1 VISCSCGYDCR
12 ILFQIRHDETTNEE
26 YILPV
31 DIGTHD
37 DVYYYMSQTIL
48 IIDDDRA
55 VQRSIALALK
65 QSGYATDTA
74 SSADE
79 ALMRLHK
86 GSIDAVIQDMNFSR
100 STSGEEGLSLLE
112 LIKSGFPELP
122 VLLITA
128 WGSVELAVEGMKRGA
143 ADFLLKPWSNEE
155 LIRRLET
162 ALQLALGADSEG
174 KNDEKKQSEGKPALS
189 RTLTRA
195 QLDQDYDFTGIIGE
209 DPKLLAV
216 LSIIGRVAQTE
227 APVLITGESGSG
239 KELIAEAI
247 VRNSRR
253 RDAPFVRVNMGS
265 ITPTLFES
273 ELFGHVK
280 GAFTGAVS
288 DRKGRFDHAHGG
300 TIFLDEIGDLD
311 ASSQVKLLRVLQERT
326 FEAVGSS
333 ITKTVDVRVISATNR
348 HLQSMIERGNF
359 REDLLYRLNLISVHL
374 PPLRERTSDIK
385 ILAEHFL
392 QAAGRQYFREGLA
405 IAPEALRWLQSH
417 PFSGNIRELKH
428 CIERTVLLAASERL
442 TAQDFQTALAVESS
456 EHRTGTLPAVGTM
469 TLDEIEKA
477 MILKAVAQFPGNV
490 SRIAEALG
498 LTRQALYRRLE
509 KFGLDVG

>member
-1 VISCSCGYDCR
+1 
-12 ILFQIRHDETTNEE
+12 
-26 YILPV
+26 
-31 DIGTHD
+31 
-37 DVYYYMSQTIL
+37 MTIL
-48 IIDDDRA
+48 IIDDDKA
-55 VQRSIALALK
+55 VQRSIQLALK
-65 QSGYATDTA
+65 HVGYNTETA
-74 SSADE
+74 SSAHE
-79 ALMRLHK
+79 ALTRLHQ
-86 GSIDAVIQDMNFSR
+86 GSVHAVIQDMNFSR
-100 STSGEEGLSLLE
+100 NTTGEEGLELLRR
-112 LIKSGFPELP
+112 IKSGFPTLP
-122 VLLITA
+122 VILITA
-128 WGSVELAVEGMKRGA
+128 WGSVELAVEGMKQGA
-143 ADFLLKPWSNEE
+143 ADFLVKPWSNEE
-155 LIRRLET
+155 LIRRLQSALELATT
-162 ALQLALGADSEG
+162 ASSKSTEAFLESAPSSNTAQTLNVA
-174 KNDEKKQSEGKPALS
+174 PM
-189 RTLTRA
+189 LTRA
-195 QLDQDYDFTGIIGE
+195 HLDSQYDFSGIIGE

-216 LSIIGRVAQTE
+216 LAIIGRIAATD

-253 RDAPFVRVNMGS
+253 RDAAFVRVNMGS

-280 GAFTGAVS
+280 GAFTGAVA

-348 HLQSMIERGNF
+348 NLQAMIERGNF

-374 PPLRERTSDIK
+374 PPLRERKGDILH
-385 ILAEHFL
+385 LAQHFL
-392 QAAGRQYFREGLA
+392 NAAAHQYFREGLT
-405 IAPEALRWLQSH
+405 IAPDAVRWLESH

-428 CIERTVLLAASERL
+428 CIERTVLLSANEHLGSE
-442 TAQDFQTALAVESS
+442 DFQNALAVESP
-456 EHRTGTLPAVGTM
+456 EHRTVTLPAVGAM
-469 TLDEIEKA
+469 TLDDMERA
-477 MILKAVAQFPGNV
+477 MILKAIEQYPGNV

-509 KFGLDVG
+509 KFGLNAG

>member
-1 VISCSCGYDCR
+1 M
-12 ILFQIRHDETTNEE
+12 
-26 YILPV
+26 P
-31 DIGTHD
+31 
-37 DVYYYMSQTIL
+37 QTIL

-79 ALMRLHK
+79 ALMRLHR

-100 STSGEEGLSLLE
+100 STSGSEGLSLLE
-112 LIKSGFPELP
+112 RIKSGFPDIP

-162 ALQLALGADSEG
+162 ALQLASGEGSEEKDDAK
-174 KNDEKKQSEGKPALS
+174 KNQGKKQSEGKMALS

-195 QLDQDYDFTGIIGE
+195 QLDADYDFTGIIGE

-216 LSIIGRVAQTE
+216 LAIIGRVAVTE

-280 GAFTGAVS
+280 GAFTGAVG

-348 HLQSMIERGNF
+348 NLQSMIERGNF

-374 PPLRERTSDIK
+374 PPLRERTGDIK

-392 QAAGRQYFREGLA
+392 QAAGRQYFREGLQ
-405 IAPEALRWLQSH
+405 ITSEALRWLQTH

-428 CIERTVLLAASERL
+428 CIERTVLLAADERL
-442 TAQDFQTALAVESS
+442 TVQDFQTALAVESP
-456 EHRTGTLPAVGTM
+456 EHRTGSLPAVGTM

-477 MILKAVAQFPGNV
+477 MILKAVEQFPGNV

-509 KFGLDVG
+509 KFGLNVG

>member
-1 VISCSCGYDCR
+1 M
-12 ILFQIRHDETTNEE
+12 T
-26 YILPV
+26 
-31 DIGTHD
+31 
-37 DVYYYMSQTIL
+37 QTIL

-65 QSGYATDTA
+65 QAGYHSESA
-74 SSADE
+74 SSAEE
-79 ALMRLHK
+79 ALSVLQT
-86 GSIDAVIQDMNFSR
+86 GSFAAAVQDMNFSR
-100 STSGEEGLSLLE
+100 STTGEEGLALLE
-112 LIKSGFPELP
+112 RVKTNFPDLP

-143 ADFLLKPWSNEE
+143 ADFLLKPWANEE
-155 LIRRLET
+155 LVRRLET
-162 ALQLALGADSEG
+162 TLSLASNGNNGKENTHGAAAS
-174 KNDEKKQSEGKPALS
+174 KNI
-189 RTLTRA
+189 LTRVK
-195 QLDQDYDFTGIIGE
+195 LDAEYDFTGIIGE

-216 LSIIGRVAQTE
+216 LAVIGRIAQTD

-239 KELIAEAI
+239 KELIADAI

-253 RDAPFVRVNMGS
+253 RDAPFVRVNMGG

-280 GAFTGAVS
+280 GAFTGAVA

-333 ITKTVDVRVISATNR
+333 TTKTVDARVISATNR
-348 HLQSMIERGNF
+348 NLSAMIDRGSF

-374 PPLRERTSDIK
+374 PPLRERTSDIRL
-385 ILAEHFL
+385 LAEHFL
-392 QAAGRQYFREGLA
+392 ASAARQYFRDGLSLS
-405 IAPEALRWLQSH
+405 PEALRWLQSR
-417 PFSGNIRELKH
+417 PFTGNIRELKH
-428 CIERTVLLAASERL
+428 SIERAVLLAPSERL
-442 TAQDFQTALAVESS
+442 QVADFQTALALESP
-456 EHRTGTLPAVGTM
+456 EHRANTLPAVGTM

-477 MILKAVAQFPGNV
+477 MILKAVEQFPGNV

-509 KFGLDVG
+509 KFGLNVG

>member
-1 VISCSCGYDCR
+1 M
-12 ILFQIRHDETTNEE
+12 
-26 YILPV
+26 P
-31 DIGTHD
+31 
-37 DVYYYMSQTIL
+37 QTIL
-48 IIDDDRA
+48 IIDDDKA

-65 QSGYATDTA
+65 QSGYASETA
-74 SSADE
+74 SSSEE
-79 ALMRLHK
+79 AWKILQKTRF
-86 GSIDAVIQDMNFSR
+86 DAVIQDMNFSR
-100 STSGEEGLSLLE
+100 STSGEEGLMLLE
-112 LIKSGFPELP
+112 RINAGFTGLP

-155 LIRRLET
+155 LLRRLET
-162 ALQLALGADSEG
+162 ALSLAESKSGEDSVQPQRKSASAEHSP
-174 KNDEKKQSEGKPALS
+174 N
-189 RTLTRA
+189 LTRA
-195 QLDQDYDFTGIIGE
+195 KIDADYDCTGIIGE

-216 LSIIGRVAQTE
+216 LAVIGRVAATE

-253 RDAPFVRVNMGS
+253 RDTTFVRVNMGG
-265 ITPTLFES
+265 IPPTLFES

-288 DRKGRFDHAHGG
+288 DRKGRFELAHGG

-326 FEAVGSS
+326 FEPVGSGH
-333 ITKTVDVRVISATNR
+333 TKTTDVRVISATNR
-348 HLQSMIERGNF
+348 NLQQMIERGTF

-374 PPLRERTSDIK
+374 PSLRERSGDIRL
-385 ILAEHFL
+385 LAEHFL
-392 QAAGRQYFREGLA
+392 QGASRQYFRENLA
-405 IAPEALRWLQSH
+405 IAPEAHRWLQSR
-417 PFSGNIRELKH
+417 PFTGNIRELKH
-428 CIERTVLLAASERL
+428 CIERTVLLSQGNVL
-442 TAQDFQTALAVESS
+442 TVQDFQTALAIESP
-456 EHRTGTLPAVGTM
+456 EHRAGTLPTVGTM
-469 TLDEIEKA
+469 TLDEIERA
-477 MILKAVAQFPGNV
+477 MILRAIETFPGNV

-509 KFGLDVG
+509 KYGLHTIITEK

>member
-1 VISCSCGYDCR
+1 M
-12 ILFQIRHDETTNEE
+12 T
-26 YILPV
+26 
-31 DIGTHD
+31 
-37 DVYYYMSQTIL
+37 QTIL

-65 QSGYATDTA
+65 QAGYFSQSV
-74 SSADE
+74 SSAEE
-79 ALMRLHK
+79 ALSVLHT
-86 GSIDAVIQDMNFSR
+86 GDFSAAVQDMNFSR
-100 STSGEEGLSLLE
+100 STTGEEGLSLLE
-112 LIKSGFPELP
+112 RIKSSFPALP

-143 ADFLLKPWSNEE
+143 ADFLLKPWANEE
-155 LIRRLET
+155 LVRRLET
-162 ALQLALGADSEG
+162 ALSLASNG
-174 KNDEKKQSEGKPALS
+174 NDDKGNTSSTNKSKS
-189 RTLTRA
+189 VLTR
-195 QLDQDYDFTGIIGE
+195 QRLDADYDFTGIIGE

-216 LSIIGRVAQTE
+216 LAVIGRIAQTD

-239 KELIAEAI
+239 KELIADAI

-253 RDAPFVRVNMGS
+253 RDAPFVRVNMGG

-333 ITKTVDVRVISATNR
+333 TTKTVDARVISATNR
-348 HLQSMIERGNF
+348 NLSAMIERGTF
-359 REDLLYRLNLISVHL
+359 REDLLYRLNLIAVHL
-374 PPLRERTSDIK
+374 PPLRERTGDIRL
-385 ILAEHFL
+385 LAEHFL
-392 QAAGRQYFREGLA
+392 ASAARQYFREGLK
-405 IAPEALRWLQSH
+405 IQPDALRWLESR
-417 PFSGNIRELKH
+417 PFTGNIRELKH
-428 CIERTVLLAASERL
+428 CIERTVLLAAGDRL
-442 TAQDFQTALAVESS
+442 TVQDFQTALAVESP

-469 TLDEIEKA
+469 TLDDIERA
-477 MILKAVAQFPGNV
+477 MILKTIEQFPGNV

>member
-1 VISCSCGYDCR
+1 M
-12 ILFQIRHDETTNEE
+12 T
-26 YILPV
+26 
-31 DIGTHD
+31 
-37 DVYYYMSQTIL
+37 QTIL

-65 QSGYATDTA
+65 QAGYYSQSA
-74 SSADE
+74 SSAEE
-79 ALMRLHK
+79 ALSVLHT
-86 GSIDAVIQDMNFSR
+86 GDFAGAVQDMNFSR

-112 LIKSGFPELP
+112 RIKSGFPALP

-143 ADFLLKPWSNEE
+143 ADFLLKPWANEE
-155 LIRRLET
+155 LVRRLET
-162 ALQLALGADSEG
+162 ALSLASSGNDDKENTPNADS
-174 KNDEKKQSEGKPALS
+174 KSL
-189 RTLTRA
+189 LTR
-195 QLDQDYDFTGIIGE
+195 QRLDADYDFTGIIGE

-216 LSIIGRVAQTE
+216 LAVIGRIAQTD

-239 KELIAEAI
+239 KELIADAI

-253 RDAPFVRVNMGS
+253 RDASFVRVNMGG

-333 ITKTVDVRVISATNR
+333 TTKTVDARVISATNR
-348 HLQSMIERGNF
+348 NLSAMIERGTF
-359 REDLLYRLNLISVHL
+359 REDLLYRLNLIAVHL
-374 PPLRERTSDIK
+374 PPLRDRTGDIR
-385 ILAEHFL
+385 LLTEHFL
-392 QAAGRQYFREGLA
+392 ASAARQYFREGLK
-405 IAPEALRWLQSH
+405 IQPDALRWLESR
-417 PFSGNIRELKH
+417 PFTGNIRELKH
-428 CIERTVLLAASERL
+428 CIERTVLLAAGDRL
-442 TAQDFQTALAVESS
+442 TVQDFQTALAVESP

-469 TLDEIEKA
+469 TLDDIERA
-477 MILKAVAQFPGNV
+477 MILKTIAQFPGNV

>member
-1 VISCSCGYDCR
+1 M
-12 ILFQIRHDETTNEE
+12 T
-26 YILPV
+26 
-31 DIGTHD
+31 
-37 DVYYYMSQTIL
+37 QTIL

-65 QSGYATDTA
+65 QAGYYSQSA
-74 SSADE
+74 SSAEE
-79 ALMRLHK
+79 ALSVLHT
-86 GSIDAVIQDMNFSR
+86 GDFAGAVQDMNFSR

-112 LIKSGFPELP
+112 RIKSGFPALP

-143 ADFLLKPWSNEE
+143 ADFLLKPWANEE
-155 LIRRLET
+155 LVRRLET
-162 ALQLALGADSEG
+162 ALSLASSGNDDKENTPNADS
-174 KNDEKKQSEGKPALS
+174 KSL
-189 RTLTRA
+189 LTR
-195 QLDQDYDFTGIIGE
+195 QRLDADYDFTGIIGE

-216 LSIIGRVAQTE
+216 LAVIGRIAQTD

-239 KELIAEAI
+239 KELIADAI

-253 RDAPFVRVNMGS
+253 RDASFVRVNMGG
-265 ITPTLFES
+265 ITPTLVES

-333 ITKTVDVRVISATNR
+333 TTKTVDARVISATNR
-348 HLQSMIERGNF
+348 NLSAMIERGTF
-359 REDLLYRLNLISVHL
+359 REDLLYRLNLIAVHL
-374 PPLRERTSDIK
+374 PPLRDRTGDIR
-385 ILAEHFL
+385 LLTEHFL
-392 QAAGRQYFREGLA
+392 ASAARQYFREGLK
-405 IAPEALRWLQSH
+405 IQPDALRWLESR
-417 PFSGNIRELKH
+417 PFTGNIRELKH
-428 CIERTVLLAASERL
+428 CIERTVLLAAGDRL
-442 TAQDFQTALAVESS
+442 TVQDFQTALAVESP

-469 TLDEIEKA
+469 TLDDIERA
-477 MILKAVAQFPGNV
+477 MILKTIAQFPGNV

>member
-1 VISCSCGYDCR
+1 M
-12 ILFQIRHDETTNEE
+12 
-26 YILPV
+26 P
-31 DIGTHD
+31 
-37 DVYYYMSQTIL
+37 QTIL

-65 QSGYATDTA
+65 QAGYRSESA

-79 ALMRLHK
+79 ALAIVQK
-86 GSIDAVIQDMNFSR
+86 SSIDAVIQDMNFSR
-100 STSGEEGLSLLE
+100 STSGVEGLQLLE
-112 LIKSGFPELP
+112 RLKSDFPPLP

-155 LIRRLET
+155 LLRRLET
-162 ALQLALGADSEG
+162 ALQLASANVVGMAHH
-174 KNDEKKQSEGKPALS
+174 EKRQHEKQTALS
-189 RTLTRA
+189 GNVSRK
-195 QLDQDYDFTGIIGE
+195 QLDASYDFTGIIGE

-216 LSIIGRVAQTE
+216 LSVIGRIAATE

-253 RDAPFVRVNMGS
+253 RDSTFVRVNMGG
-265 ITPTLFES
+265 IPLTLFES

-288 DRKGRFDHAHGG
+288 DRKGRFDLAHGG

-326 FEAVGSS
+326 FEPVGSGT
-333 ITKTVDVRVISATNR
+333 TKTAYVRVISATNR
-348 HLQSMIERGNF
+348 NLSTMIERGTF

-374 PPLRERTSDIK
+374 PPLRERTGDIRL
-385 ILAEHFL
+385 LAEHFL
-392 QAAGRQYFREGLA
+392 ETASRQYSRQGLSFQ
-405 IAPEALRWLQSH
+405 PEALRWLQSR
-417 PFSGNIRELKH
+417 PFTGNIRELKH
-428 CIERTVLLAASERL
+428 CIERTILLSAESRL
-442 TAQDFQTALAVESS
+442 TVQDFQTALAIESP
-456 EHRTGTLPAVGTM
+456 EHRANALPTVGTM
-469 TLDEIEKA
+469 TLDEIERG
-477 MILKAVAQFPGNV
+477 MILKALETFPGNV

-509 KFGLDVG
+509 KYGLHAD

>member
-1 VISCSCGYDCR
+1 M
-12 ILFQIRHDETTNEE
+12 T
-26 YILPV
+26 
-31 DIGTHD
+31 
-37 DVYYYMSQTIL
+37 QTIL

-65 QSGYATDTA
+65 QAGYHSESA
-74 SSADE
+74 SSAEE
-79 ALMRLHK
+79 ALSVLHT
-86 GSIDAVIQDMNFSR
+86 SDFAAAVQDMNFSR

-112 LIKSGFPELP
+112 HIKSGFPALP

-143 ADFLLKPWSNEE
+143 ADFLLKPWANEE
-155 LIRRLET
+155 LVRRLET
-162 ALQLALGADSEG
+162 ALSLASDENNG
-174 KNDEKKQSEGKPALS
+174 KENTSSANTTKSV
-189 RTLTRA
+189 LTR
-195 QLDQDYDFTGIIGE
+195 QRLDADYDFTGIIGE

-216 LSIIGRVAQTE
+216 LAVIGRIAQTD

-239 KELIAEAI
+239 KELIADAI

-253 RDAPFVRVNMGS
+253 RDASFVRVNMGG

-333 ITKTVDVRVISATNR
+333 TTKTVDARVISATNR
-348 HLQSMIERGNF
+348 NLSAMIERGTF
-359 REDLLYRLNLISVHL
+359 REDLLYRLNLIAVHL
-374 PPLRERTSDIK
+374 PPLRERTGDIRL
-385 ILAEHFL
+385 LAEHFL
-392 QAAGRQYFREGLA
+392 ASAARQYFREGLT
-405 IAPEALRWLQSH
+405 IQPDALRWLESR
-417 PFSGNIRELKH
+417 PFTGNIRELKH
-428 CIERTVLLAASERL
+428 CIERTVLLAAGDRL
-442 TAQDFQTALAVESS
+442 TVQDFQTALAVESP

-469 TLDEIEKA
+469 TLDDIERA
-477 MILKAVAQFPGNV
+477 MILKTIELFPGNV

>member
-1 VISCSCGYDCR
+1 M
-12 ILFQIRHDETTNEE
+12 T
-26 YILPV
+26 
-31 DIGTHD
+31 
-37 DVYYYMSQTIL
+37 QTIL

-65 QSGYATDTA
+65 QAGYHSESA
-74 SSADE
+74 SSAEE
-79 ALMRLHK
+79 ALSVLHT
-86 GSIDAVIQDMNFSR
+86 GTFAAAVQDMNFSR

-112 LIKSGFPELP
+112 RIKSGFPALP

-143 ADFLLKPWSNEE
+143 ADFLLKPWANEE
-155 LIRRLET
+155 LVRRLEI
-162 ALQLALGADSEG
+162 
-174 KNDEKKQSEGKPALS
+174 ALS
-189 RTLTRA
+189 LASNGNDDKGSAPSAATSKSVLTR
-195 QLDQDYDFTGIIGE
+195 QRLDAEYDFTGIIGE

-216 LSIIGRVAQTE
+216 LAVIGRIAQTD

-239 KELIAEAI
+239 KELIADAI

-253 RDAPFVRVNMGS
+253 RDASFVRVNMGG

-333 ITKTVDVRVISATNR
+333 TTKTVDARVISATNR
-348 HLQSMIERGNF
+348 NLSAMIERGTF
-359 REDLLYRLNLISVHL
+359 REDLLYRLNLIAVHL
-374 PPLRERTSDIK
+374 PPLRERTGDIR
-385 ILAEHFL
+385 LLTEHFL
-392 QAAGRQYFREGLA
+392 ASAARQYFREGLM
-405 IAPEALRWLQSH
+405 IQPDALRWLESR
-417 PFSGNIRELKH
+417 PFTGNIRELKH
-428 CIERTVLLAASERL
+428 CIERTVLLAASDHL
-442 TAQDFQTALAVESS
+442 TVQDFQTALAVESP
-456 EHRTGTLPAVGTM
+456 EHRTGSLPAVGTM
-469 TLDEIEKA
+469 TLDDIERA
-477 MILKAVAQFPGNV
+477 MILKTIEQFPGNV

>member
-1 VISCSCGYDCR
+1 M
-12 ILFQIRHDETTNEE
+12 T
-26 YILPV
+26 
-31 DIGTHD
+31 
-37 DVYYYMSQTIL
+37 QTIL

-65 QSGYATDTA
+65 QAGYFSQSA
-74 SSADE
+74 SSAEE
-79 ALMRLHK
+79 ALSVLHT
-86 GSIDAVIQDMNFSR
+86 GNFAAAVQDMNFSR

-112 LIKSGFPELP
+112 RIKSGFPTLP

-143 ADFLLKPWSNEE
+143 ADFMLKPWANEE
-155 LIRRLET
+155 LVRRLET
-162 ALQLALGADSEG
+162 ALSLASNG
-174 KNDEKKQSEGKPALS
+174 NDDKENAPSSGVSKSV
-189 RTLTRA
+189 LTR
-195 QLDQDYDFTGIIGE
+195 QRLDADYDFTGIIGE

-216 LSIIGRVAQTE
+216 LAVIGRIAQTD

-239 KELIAEAI
+239 KELIADAI

-253 RDAPFVRVNMGS
+253 RDAPFVRVNMGG

-333 ITKTVDVRVISATNR
+333 TTKTVDARVISATNR
-348 HLQSMIERGNF
+348 NLSAMIERGTF
-359 REDLLYRLNLISVHL
+359 REDLLYRLNLIAVHL
-374 PPLRERTSDIK
+374 PPLRERTGDIRL
-385 ILAEHFL
+385 LAEHFL
-392 QAAGRQYFREGLA
+392 ASAARQYFREGLK
-405 IAPEALRWLQSH
+405 IQPDALRWLESR
-417 PFSGNIRELKH
+417 PFTGNIRELKH
-428 CIERTVLLAASERL
+428 CIERTVLLAAGDRL
-442 TAQDFQTALAVESS
+442 TVQDFQTALAVESP
-456 EHRTGTLPAVGTM
+456 EHRTGSLPAVGTM
-469 TLDEIEKA
+469 TLDDIERA
-477 MILKAVAQFPGNV
+477 MILKTIEQFPGNV

>member
-1 VISCSCGYDCR
+1 
-12 ILFQIRHDETTNEE
+12 
-26 YILPV
+26 
-31 DIGTHD
+31 
-37 DVYYYMSQTIL
+37 
-48 IIDDDRA
+48 
-55 VQRSIALALK
+55 
-65 QSGYATDTA
+65 
-74 SSADE
+74 
-79 ALMRLHK
+79 
-86 GSIDAVIQDMNFSR
+86 
-100 STSGEEGLSLLE
+100 
-112 LIKSGFPELP
+112 
-122 VLLITA
+122 
-128 WGSVELAVEGMKRGA
+128 
-143 ADFLLKPWSNEE
+143 
-155 LIRRLET
+155 
-162 ALQLALGADSEG
+162 
-174 KNDEKKQSEGKPALS
+174 
-189 RTLTRA
+189 
-195 QLDQDYDFTGIIGE
+195 
-209 DPKLLAV
+209 
-216 LSIIGRVAQTE
+216 
-227 APVLITGESGSG
+227 
-239 KELIAEAI
+239 
-247 VRNSRR
+247 
-253 RDAPFVRVNMGS
+253 
-265 ITPTLFES
+265 
-273 ELFGHVK
+273 
-280 GAFTGAVS
+280 
-288 DRKGRFDHAHGG
+288 
-300 TIFLDEIGDLD
+300 
-311 ASSQVKLLRVLQERT
+311 
-326 FEAVGSS
+326 
-333 ITKTVDVRVISATNR
+333 VRVISATNR

>member
-1 VISCSCGYDCR
+1 M
-12 ILFQIRHDETTNEE
+12 T
-26 YILPV
+26 
-31 DIGTHD
+31 
-37 DVYYYMSQTIL
+37 QTIL

-65 QSGYATDTA
+65 QAGYLSESA
-74 SSADE
+74 SSAEE
-79 ALMRLHK
+79 ALSVLRT
-86 GSIDAVIQDMNFSR
+86 GTFAAAVQDMNFSR

-112 LIKSGFPELP
+112 RIKSGFPALP

-143 ADFLLKPWSNEE
+143 ADFLLKPWANEE
-155 LIRRLET
+155 LVRRLET
-162 ALQLALGADSEG
+162 ALSLASSGHNG
-174 KNDEKKQSEGKPALS
+174 KENAASASITKSI
-189 RTLTRA
+189 LTR
-195 QLDQDYDFTGIIGE
+195 QRLDADYDFTGIIGE

-216 LSIIGRVAQTE
+216 LAVIGRIAQTD

-239 KELIAEAI
+239 KELIADAI

-253 RDAPFVRVNMGS
+253 RDAPFVRVNMGG

-333 ITKTVDVRVISATNR
+333 TTKTVDARVISATNR
-348 HLQSMIERGNF
+348 NLSAMIERGTF
-359 REDLLYRLNLISVHL
+359 REDLLYRLNLIAVHL
-374 PPLRERTSDIK
+374 PPLRERTGDIR
-385 ILAEHFL
+385 LLTEHFL
-392 QAAGRQYFREGLA
+392 ASAARQYFREGLR
-405 IAPEALRWLQSH
+405 IQPDALRWLESR
-417 PFSGNIRELKH
+417 PFTGNIRELKH
-428 CIERTVLLAASERL
+428 CIERTVLLAAGDRL
-442 TAQDFQTALAVESS
+442 TVQDFQTALAVESP
-456 EHRTGTLPAVGTM
+456 EHRTGALPAVGSM
-469 TLDEIEKA
+469 TLDDIERA
-477 MILKAVAQFPGNV
+477 MILKAIQQFPGNV